1 MVVIPNN
8 LELKKGEQAVV
19 TVSLITADGCSQ
31 KIGEIVKAKV
41 AKGAKSVSLSS
52 QKTTTQAGHTSA
64 EAGFIITAKGKKG
77 KAKIK
82 FKYEKLKVIF
92 DVTVVK

>member
-19 TVSLITADGCSQ
+19 TINLITADGCSQ